1 MMSDRGVWPG
11 VGALIFAQVRHQVRL
26 FLRVPIGLFFTIALP
41 LIMLVVF
48 NAVFGDSTV
57 ASPAGE
63 WPTRQFY
70 TGALAAFTAVSAT
83 YTNLANTVPVRRE
96 EGILKRWRST
106 PLPVP
111 VLILGQMLG
120 ALVVAILGALLLL
133 IVGVLAY
140 GLEVDAAALPNA
152 LLTFIVGVLSF
163 AALGMAIS
171 SAVSSADSAPAVA
184 NATILPLAFISNI
197 FIPLDDPP
205 RWLDLLGDVFPL
217 KPFAESFQASFHP
230 IDPATSPDASA
241 LAVVALWG
249 VFGAVAAVRTFR
261 FDPTPGSASSGR
273 RHQRG
278 RQRST

>member
-1 MMSDRGVWPG
+1 MSDRGTWPG
-11 VGALIFAQVRHQVRL
+11 VGALILTQVRHQVRL

-70 TGALAAFTAVSAT
+70 TGALADFTAVSAT

-197 FIPLDDPP
+197 FIPLEDPP

-217 KPFAESFQASFHP
+217 KPFAQSFQAAFHP
-230 IDPATSPDASA
+230 IEPATTPDVGA

-261 FDPTPGSASSGR
+261 FDPTPGATSNGR
-273 RHQRG
+273 RRQRS

>member
-1 MMSDRGVWPG
+1 MSDRGAWPG
-11 VGALIFAQVRHQVRL
+11 VGALILGQVRHQVRL

-140 GLEVDAAALPNA
+140 GLEVDAASLPNA
-152 LLTFIVGVLSF
+152 VVTFVIGVLSF

-197 FIPLDDPP
+197 FIPLEDPP

-217 KPFAESFQASFHP
+217 KPFAQSFQAAFHP
-230 IDPATSPDASA
+230 IEPATTPDVGA

-261 FDPTPGSASSGR
+261 FDPTPGAASNGR
-273 RHQRG
+273 RRQRG

>member
-1 MMSDRGVWPG
+1 MSDRGTWPG
-11 VGALIFAQVRHQVRL
+11 VGALILTQVRHQVRL

-111 VLILGQMLG
+111 VLILGQMVG
-120 ALVVAILGALLLL
+120 ALVVAVLGALLLL

-197 FIPLDDPP
+197 FIPLEDPP

-230 IDPATSPDASA
+230 IDPATTPDASA

-249 VFGAVAAVRTFR
+249 VLGAVAAVRTFQ
-261 FDPTPGSASSGR
+261 FDPTPGSVSSGR
-273 RHQRG
+273 RRQRG

>member
-1 MMSDRGVWPG
+1 MSDRGTWPG
-11 VGALIFAQVRHQVRL
+11 VGALILAQVRHQVRL
-26 FLRVPIGLFFTIALP
+26 FLRVPIGLFFTVALP

-57 ASPAGE
+57 ASEAGE

-111 VLILGQMLG
+111 ILILGQMIG
-120 ALVVAILGALLLL
+120 ALVVALIGAVILLV
-133 IVGVLAY
+133 VGVLAY
-140 GLEVDAAALPNA
+140 GLEVDLASLPNA
-152 LLTFIVGVLSF
+152 SLTFIVGVLSF
-163 AALGMAIS
+163 AALGMAVS

-197 FIPLDDPP
+197 FIPLEDPP
-205 RWLDLLGDVFPL
+205 RWLDLLGDIFPL

-230 IDPATSPDASA
+230 IDPATSPDVGA

-249 VFGAVAAVRTFR
+249 ALGAVAAVRTFR
-261 FDPTPGSASSGR
+261 FDPTPGAPASGR
-273 RHQRG
+273 RRQRG

>member
-1 MMSDRGVWPG
+1 MSDRGAWPG
-11 VGALIFAQVRHQVRL
+11 VGALILGQVRHQVRL

-197 FIPLDDPP
+197 FIPLEDPP

-217 KPFAESFQASFHP
+217 KPFAQSFQAAFHP
-230 IDPATSPDASA
+230 IEPATTPDVGA

-261 FDPTPGSASSGR
+261 FDPTPGAASNGR
-273 RHQRG
+273 R
-278 RQRST
+278 RQRSRHRST

>member
-1 MMSDRGVWPG
+1 MSDRGTWPG
-11 VGALIFAQVRHQVRL
+11 VGALILTQVRHQVRL

-57 ASPAGE
+57 ASEAGE

-70 TGALAAFTAVSAT
+70 IGALAAFTAVSAT

-140 GLEVDAAALPNA
+140 GLEVDVAALPNA
-152 LLTFIVGVLSF
+152 SLTFIVGVLSF
-163 AALGMAIS
+163 AALGMAVS

-197 FIPLDDPP
+197 FIPLEDPP
-205 RWLDLLGDVFPL
+205 RWLDLLGDIFPL

-230 IDPATSPDASA
+230 IDPATSPDLGA

-249 VFGAVAAVRTFR
+249 ALGAVAAVRTFR
-261 FDPTPGSASSGR
+261 FDPTPGATPSGR
-273 RHQRG
+273 RRQRG

>member
-1 MMSDRGVWPG
+1 MSERGAWPS
-11 VGALIFAQVRHQVRL
+11 AATLLAAQVRHQITL

-57 ASPAGE
+57 ASEAGE
-63 WPTRQFY
+63 WPSRQFY

-96 EGILKRWRST
+96 EGVLKRWRST

-140 GLEVDAAALPNA
+140 GLEVDVAALPSA
-152 LLTFIVGVLSF
+152 SLTFIVGVLSF
-163 AALGMAIS
+163 AALGMAVS
-171 SAVSSADSAPAVA
+171 SAVSNADSAPAVA

-197 FIPLDDPP
+197 FIPLEDPP
-205 RWLDLLGDVFPL
+205 RWLDVLGDIFPL

-230 IDPATSPDASA
+230 IDPATSPDLGA

-249 VFGAVAAVRTFR
+249 ALGAVAAVRTFR
-261 FDPTPGSASSGR
+261 FDPTPGAATSGR
-273 RHQRG
+273 RRQRG

>member
-1 MMSDRGVWPG
+1 MSDRGAWPG
-11 VGALIFAQVRHQVRL
+11 VGALILGQVRHQVRL

-133 IVGVLAY
+133 VVGVLAY
-140 GLEVDAAALPNA
+140 GLEVDATALPNA

-197 FIPLDDPP
+197 FIPLEDPP

-217 KPFAESFQASFHP
+217 KPFAQSFQAAFHP
-230 IDPATSPDASA
+230 IEPATTPDVGA

-261 FDPTPGSASSGR
+261 FDPTPGAASNGR
-273 RHQRG
+273 RRQRS

>member
-1 MMSDRGVWPG
+1 MSERGAWPS
-11 VGALIFAQVRHQVRL
+11 AATLLAAQVRHQITL

-57 ASPAGE
+57 ASEAGE
-63 WPTRQFY
+63 WPSRQFY

-96 EGILKRWRST
+96 EGVLKRWRST

-120 ALVVAILGALLLL
+120 ALVVAVLGALLLI

-140 GLEVDAAALPNA
+140 GLQVDIAAMPNA
-152 LLTFIVGVLSF
+152 LLTFVIGVLSF
-163 AALGMAIS
+163 AALGLAVASM
-171 SAVSSADSAPAVA
+171 VSSADAAPAVA

-217 KPFAESFQASFHP
+217 KPFAESFQSCFHP
-230 IDPATSPDASA
+230 IDPATTPDLGA
-241 LAVVALWG
+241 LAVVIVWG
-249 VFGAVAAVRTFR
+249 VVGAVAALTTFR
-261 FDPTPGSASSGR
+261 FDPTPGSAAPR
-273 RHQRG
+273 RRRG
-278 RQRST
+278 RHRST